1 MSVYIIKATDDKIYV
16 GSTTRQI
23 RKRQG
28 EHRSECFNPA
38 RASYNS
44 KPYQHFRSLGMT
56 EEDIKC
62 EVIVKCDPT
71 INLLA
76 TEAKWIKHIGSLN
89 SKSSIEDL
97 EKNKIRQ
104 EKYRVKGKIIQK
116 CMCGGTWTYGH
127 SARHYKTFLHQ
138 DWLEDEHQKKL
149 IYLNSINASKEI
161 VKTIPLHYDQEKKC
175 FIKEG
180 NGVQNPTGG
189 QGLHD

>member
-1 MSVYIIKATDDKIYV
+1 MSVYIIKAKDDKIYV
-16 GSTTRQI
+16 GSTTRNI

-44 KPYQHFRSLGMT
+44 KPYKHFRACGMT
-56 EEDIKC
+56 ENDIKC
-62 EVIVKCDPT
+62 EVIVKCDAT

-89 SKSSIEDL
+89 TKSSIEDL
-97 EKNKIRQ
+97 EKARARE
-104 EKYRVKGKIIQK
+104 EKYRVAGKVVQK

-127 SARHYKTFLHQ
+127 IKRHINTKLHQ
-138 DWLEDEHQKKL
+138 NWLEEENQKKL
-149 IYLNSINASKEI
+149 KYLNSVNAAKEI
-161 VKTIPLHYDQEKKC
+161 VKIIPLHYDQSKKI

-180 NGVQNPTGG
+180 NAVQNP
-189 QGLHD
+189 QG